1 MVLYLDIA
9 LLKASS
15 RLSEDGE
22 KKFRQNLTNRRFFL
36 FF

>member
-15 RLSEDGE
+15 SLNEDGE
-22 KKFRQNLTNRRFFL
+22 KKILNKLY
-36 FF
+36 